1 MFFSSF
7 SDFISDVIRLANDF
21 RKVTEIDA
29 VISDLREE
37 GGGGSVLWIGIT
49 LLAIRI
55 RISMLMPIQI
65 RILIGINMMSILKR
79 ILPQDSQG
87 CKIQFFFF

>member
-29 VISDLREE
+29 VISELREE
-37 GGGGSVLWIGIT
+37 GGVSVVDRHHFVAVPDPNFHVDADPNTDSDWHQYDVDPP
-49 LLAIRI
+49 AD
-55 RISMLMPIQI
+55 PIP
-65 RILIGINMMSILKR
+65 RFTGL
-79 ILPQDSQG
+79 
-87 CKIQFFFF
+87 

>member
-29 VISDLREE
+29 MISDLREE
-37 GGGGSVLWIGIT
+37 GGGDSVVDWHHFG
-49 LLAIRI
+49 AD
-55 RISMLMPIQI
+55 PDPAWHQYDA
-65 RILIGINMMSILKR
+65 N
-79 ILPQDSQG
+79 PQADPTPRFTG
-87 CKIQFFFF
+87 L